1 MIKEAWDA
9 LRAAILLDSELKRQ
23 REDIL
28 RALGIV
34 RELAAENE
42 ALRGRL
48 MRLEKSHA
56 LLQQEMRQLLL
67 KQLHEASLLE
77 DETAPRSE
85 SQRIH

>member
-28 RALGIV
+28 RALSII
-34 RELAAENE
+34 RELAAEND

-48 MRLEKSHA
+48 MRLEKAHSA
-56 LLQQEMRQLLL
+56 MQKEVREKLLQELR
-67 KQLHEASLLE
+67 EAPP
-77 DETAPRSE
+77 TADQPT
-85 SQRIH
+85 SQHIN

>member
-28 RALGIV
+28 RALGII

-42 ALRGRL
+42 ALRARL
-48 MRLEKSHA
+48 ARMDAAHA
-56 LLQQEMRQLLL
+56 SMQKEVRKLLLQQ
-67 KQLHEASLLE
+67 LHDVPLAL
-77 DETAPRSE
+77 E
-85 SQRIH
+85 SQEPRESTQIH

>member
-28 RALGIV
+28 RALSII
-34 RELAAENE
+34 RELAAEND

-48 MRLEKSHA
+48 MRLEKAHTA
-56 LLQQEMRQLLL
+56 MQKEVRENLL
-67 KQLHEASLLE
+67 KELRKLPATTDQLN
-77 DETAPRSE
+77 
-85 SQRIH
+85 SQHIN